1 MKRQNT
7 HLKHKQRFWIDIF
20 QKKKNIQIANKHMK
34 RCSTSLAIRETQ
46 TKTIVRHNFTP
57 TIMAMIKKT
66 DSKWRYGE
74 IKTLIHCWWECRITQ
89 SLWETAWQFLKQQQQ
104 HKKQGASLVAQWLRI
119 CLPMQ
124 GTRVRAL
131 AWGDPTCRG
140 ATRSLS
146 HNCWACASGACAPQ
160 QERPR

>member
-74 IKTLIHCWWECRITQ
+74 IKTLIHCWWECRIMQ
-89 SLWETAWQFLKQQQQ
+89 SLWKTAWQFLKQQQQ
-104 HKKQGASLVAQWLRI
+104 QQKNKNKKPPIPPKKQ
-119 CLPMQ
+119 LPYN
-124 GTRVRAL
+124 L
-131 AWGDPTCRG
+131 AISFLGVYWREITCSQKLTHGGSRKHY
-140 ATRSLS
+140 S
-146 HNCWACASGACAPQ
+146 
-160 QERPR
+160 